1 MKCQVPGTKRQS
13 SRISMKPDRYGQN
26 NLTVKH
32 LLFSKNANVSFAM
45 SIIAIDNALKG
56 NKESILSSKNI
67 SSNKS
72 LNKKRNGKNTEND
85 SITIT

>member
-56 NKESILSSKNI
+56 NKESILSSKKYFKINR
-67 SSNKS
+67 
-72 LNKKRNGKNTEND
+72 LKRKGKVK
-85 SITIT
+85 ILRTILLL